1 MSNFESGSD
10 VIVDN
15 ANAEEIPSIEFA
27 NAILFD
33 ALTTIR
39 QDALVSMAARVSFD
53 EQRNKAIYQ
62 LNGSVVSNHAE
73 DQEDVPFPWMD
84 GIITSDIERINNL
97 KTSITAAI
105 TYFEQNADSITV
117 VEDEEILEEDPE

>member
-1 MSNFESGSD
+1 MSDFQSGSD
-10 VIVDN
+10 VTVDN
-15 ANAEEIPSIEFA
+15 ATAEEIPNVDFA
-27 NAILFD
+27 NAVLFD
-33 ALTTIR
+33 ALNTIR

-84 GIITSDIERINNL
+84 GIITSEIERINSVKN
-97 KTSITAAI
+97 SITAAI
-105 TYFEQNADSITV
+105 TWYQSNAEDVTV
-117 VEDEEILEEDPE
+117 ATEDEEE